1 MAKIDDLKNQRLA
14 ALKATAGGPPTRT
27 SNQFFGVGPI
37 TDATPDEVA
46 SRLLRFEFEAWLEKN
61 YRKLMTR
68 GATWGPSPW
77 RKLPAACTGVI
88 RRTNSSPT

>member
-14 ALKATAGGPPTRT
+14 VLKATAGGPPKRT

-37 TDATPDEVA
+37 TDATVDEVA

-61 YRKLMTR
+61 YRKLDDKGR
-68 GATWGPSPW
+68 DLGPFTV
-77 RKLPAACTGVI
+77 A
-88 RRTNSSPT
+88 